1 MSPFRTVSAWVALTL
16 ALAAMSVPPLRAQ
29 DGKPPLL
36 RALLVC
42 GGCCHDYD
50 RQKTILRNGL
60 ESRAWVVVDT
70 IQQGGTARESRIPL
84 YEDPNWAKGYDVVLH
99 DDCFGMVGDTNFI
112 AKILAPHRAGVPAV
126 NLHCAAHSYRV
137 APDLEWP
144 RFLGIRSLQ
153 HGPASPI
160 DVRTVDATHPIT
172 AGLSWNTWLTGKE
185 ELYNNITIHPTA
197 QPLQRGRQGTND
209 LVLTW
214 VNHYGKTRVFNTT
227 LGHFNETVS
236 DPRYLDLVTR
246 GLLWACDRLDDAHRR
261 PFRPDADAAKG
272 AAE

>member
-1 MSPFRTVSAWVALTL
+1 MCPTLLFVSLFLATVSVAS
-16 ALAAMSVPPLRAQ
+16 AEPVKPLRA
-29 DGKPPLL
+29 LM
-36 RALLVC
+36 VT
-42 GGCCHDYD
+42 GGCCHDYTN
-50 RQKTILRNGL
+50 QKRILAEGL
-60 ESRAWVVVDT
+60 SARLPVQWTVVHDVSMVDGKDAAANREHVT
-70 IQQGGTARESRIPL
+70 TAYAKE
-84 YEDPNWAKGYDVVLH
+84 NWAEGYDVVLH

-261 PFRPDADAAKG
+261 PFRPHADAAKG